1 MPPTDWAE
9 FLLDTQEILVTK
21 NLDREKFERE
31 TMINGKITKHE
42 LAAGGSEIAVT
53 AENYEVWVERLIQFY
68 LVGQNYRNQLLLDR
82 FKESF
87 QKYTD
92 FENLKKCIEG
102 GALKT
107 LLAGCGQNIVMAR
120 MIESRLNFS
129 GFRIAHNSNLF
140 KKELFRLSNQ
150 GLRGFLREFF
160 GTYSMTVFNE
170 EWEILIRF
178 VGRKEGAGGR
188 ADVFF
193 HPTGTGLDLG
203 DCEGSEE
210 MERMFVAVFVPLEV
224 I

>member
-1 MPPTDWAE
+1 M
-9 FLLDTQEILVTK
+9 
-21 NLDREKFERE
+21 
-31 TMINGKITKHE
+31 
-42 LAAGGSEIAVT
+42 
-53 AENYEVWVERLIQFY
+53 
-68 LVGQNYRNQLLLDR
+68 DR

-140 KKELFRLSNQ
+140 KKELFRFFFLYQNFDLFRLSNQ